1 MREDLRQRVL
11 ASVTHIYGGKET
23 ADHEYLRQIQCPA
36 CGKKEAYTWV
46 NSPWVIRCARD
57 NKCGAEHHVKD
68 LFPDLFNNWTNDYPK
83 TPQNPNAAADAYL
96 TLGRGFKMDIIK
108 GWYSQGS
115 HHDRQHDQWTSTV
128 KFKLP
133 NGSTFE
139 RFIDQPARFGS
150 RKGTLG
156 DYKGYWWLAPT
167 GPFSEL
173 AKAHE
178 IWITEGIF
186 NAVALMHADHTAVSS
201 LSSGHYPHHSLA
213 QLAKYCAE
221 HKITRPMLVWALD
234 SDRAGKK
241 FTKKHVE
248 RARADGWNCTAAQ
261 VPSQGM
267 AKKLDWNDYH
277 LMNKLSASFID
288 KARYEGALLIATTK
302 EEKGNLIWKRKGTPR
317 FCFEFENELFWYE
330 MKDDGKSEPAP
341 KVNNICTCVPTILY
355 KQSNLN
361 TDEHWFYFN
370 VDFPKTES
378 EKLSFTNAQI
388 SSAAE
393 FKKRLFVAKGGMFT
407 GTTGQLD
414 SYLKWQM
421 RYLKSVETIDY
432 IGYSRESQLYI
443 FGDVAVKAGKV
454 YGLNSEDFFEIGKQ
468 SIKTLSA
475 KHLQINTEMG
485 EFNRAMFKLIYT
497 AFGAK
502 GLVALSFWFG
512 SLFAEQIRMAQE
524 SYPFLELIGEPGA
537 GKSTLLAFLW
547 RMCGRKHYE
556 GFDPNKATPA
566 ARGRNMMQFS
576 NLPTV
581 FLEADRSDNGSS
593 DSKAGHYDWDEL
605 KTAYNGGTPR
615 LTGQKNAGN
624 GTDEPLFKGSV
635 VISQNAVVKASRAVL
650 ERIVHLRFNKNHFTP
665 DTARATSALTQLDAP
680 QVSGFVIRATTQEA
694 LVMSTI
700 EQRTS
705 EHTQL
710 LKTMTTLRNERVI
723 KNHAQIM
730 ACYDAMRA
738 VFSAELTQE
747 MTDDVYDELIEMAQ
761 AREVA
766 LDNDHP
772 LVQEFWEV
780 VEYLESTFE
789 DRAVVDHSRDEK
801 LIAINLRHME
811 SVCNE
816 RRVKLPPLTELRDV
830 LRTSRKHKFID
841 IKTVGSVINK
851 QYNQHT
857 QAKDRKPDTVKCW
870 VFERG

>member
-11 ASVTHIYGGKET
+11 ASITHSYGGKEQGT
-23 ADHEYLRQIQCPA
+23 YLRQIKCPA
-36 CGKKEAYTWV
+36 CDRKEAYTWLEK
-46 NSPWVIRCARD
+46 PWVIKCARD

-68 LFPDLFNNWTNDYPK
+68 LFPELFNNWTKDYPK
-83 TPQNPNAAADAYL
+83 TPQNPHAAADAYL

-139 RFIDQPARFGS
+139 RFIDQPSRFGA

-156 DYKGYWWLAPT
+156 EYKGYWWRAPS
-167 GPFSEL
+167 GVFSEL
-173 AKAHE
+173 HKASE

-186 NAVALMHADHTAVSS
+186 NAIALMHAGCVAVSS
-201 LSSGHYPHHSLA
+201 LSSGTYPHTSLDA
-213 QLAKYCAE
+213 LAKYCAE
-221 HKITRPMLVWALD
+221 HNLPRPKLVWALD
-234 SDRAGKK
+234 SDHAGKK
-241 FTKKHVE
+241 FTLKHVE
-248 RARADGWNCTAAQ
+248 RARADGWTCEAAQ
-261 VPSQGM
+261 APSQGLT
-267 AKKLDWNDYH
+267 KKLDWNDY
-277 LMNKLSASFID
+277 LMMGQLNERFID
-288 KARYEGALLIATTK
+288 KARYEGALLIASTK
-302 EEKGNLIWKRKGTPR
+302 DEKGQLIWERKGTPR
-317 FCFEFENELFWYE
+317 FCFEFRNELYWFE

-341 KVNNICTCVPTILY
+341 KVSNICTCVPTILY

-370 VDFPKTES
+370 VDFPNAKS
-378 EKLSFTNAQI
+378 EKLAFTNAQI
-388 SSAAE
+388 SSSAE
-393 FKKRLFVAKGGMFT
+393 FKKRLLVAKGGMFT

-414 SYLKWQM
+414 SYIKWQM

-432 IGYSRESQLYI
+432 IGYSREHQLYI
-443 FGDVAVKAGKV
+443 FGDVAVKSGKV
-454 YGLNSEDFFEIGKQ
+454 YGLNSEDFFEINKQ
-468 SIKTLSA
+468 SIKTLSNQ
-475 KHLQINTEMG
+475 HLRINTDLNELDRS
-485 EFNRAMFKLIYT
+485 FFKLIYS

-502 GLVALSFWFG
+502 GLVALAFWFG

-547 RMCGRKHYE
+547 RLVGRNHYE
-556 GFDPNKATPA
+556 GFDPNKATHA

-581 FLEADRSDNGSS
+581 FLEADRSDNGAKDGKS
-593 DSKAGHYDWDEL
+593 GRFDWDEL

-650 ERIVHLRFNKNHFTP
+650 ERIVHLSFDKRHFTP
-665 DTARATSALTQLDAP
+665 DTLRSSYALTRMESS
-680 QVSGFVIRATTQEA
+680 QVSGFLLKSVTNEA
-694 LVMSTI
+694 AVLNTI
-700 EQRTS
+700 AHLQF
-705 EHTQL
+705 EHTKML
-710 LKTMTTLRNERVI
+710 ESLGFLRNGRVI
-723 KNHAQIM
+723 KNHAQIL
-730 ACYDAMRA
+730 ACFDAMRE
-738 VFSAELTQE
+738 VFSSELTQE
-747 MTDDVYDELIEMAQ
+747 MRTDVEREIIEMAR
-761 AREVA
+761 AREQA
-766 LDNDHP
+766 LDSDHP

-780 VEYLESTFE
+780 VEYLESTYE

-801 LIAINLRHME
+801 LIAINLRHFE
-811 SVCNE
+811 GIANE
-816 RRVKLPPLTELRDV
+816 KRIKIPPLTELRDV

-851 QYNQHT
+851 QHNLHAL
-857 QAKDRKPDTVKCW
+857 AKDRKPDTVKCW